1 MKTIF
6 FQLLAVM
13 LLSVT
18 AVSAQESKEHNFE
31 IGKNMEIF
39 NEIYRYL
46 DLMYVDTLDAN
57 EVIGT
62 AVNSMLK
69 SLDPYTVYYP
79 EDKVGDLKTMI
90 TGRYVGIGSIIRYN
104 QKIKR
109 VVIEEPYEGTPA
121 AEAGLR
127 KGDVILS
134 IDDSTM
140 IDKDVSY
147 VSSRLRGDAGTTFVL
162 KILRPSS
169 NETMDFKITRR
180 AVSMPAIPYYGVR
193 KDSIGILILNSFTD
207 DCSKEFRNAFVDM
220 RNKGM
225 KGLVLDL
232 RGNGGG
238 SLSEAV
244 NIVNMFVPRDITVVK
259 KVGKLKRSNNDYMTT
274 VEPIDT
280 VMPIVILVNGE
291 TASAAEIT
299 CGSLQDLDRAVVL
312 GSRTYGKGLVQVS
325 LNLSYNGQ
333 LKLTES
339 KYYLP
344 SGRCIQAVNYKH
356 ARGGYTE
363 HIPDSL
369 TSVFHTANGREVR
382 DGGGIKPDIELLAD
396 TIPNIA
402 YYLTVSGLDS
412 TEVLLD
418 YEVDYIA
425 THPTIASPSEFMIS
439 DEDYE
444 NFKQRAINSGFT
456 YDPESEKTLSSL
468 KEIVQFEGY
477 YDDAKEEFENLE
489 KKLKHNLS
497 KDLDINKDVL
507 KRIISNEIVGAYYF
521 QAGTAENAINYDK
534 QAQEAIRLINSPD
547 EYKAIL
553 SNNENEKSEE

>member
-1 MKTIF
+1 MRKIF
-6 FQLLAVM
+6 FLL
-13 LLSVT
+13 LTVT
-18 AVSAQESKEHNFE
+18 LMPFATVSAQESKDHNFE
-31 IGKNMEIF
+31 IGKNMEVF

-46 DLMYVDTLDAN
+46 DLMYVDTLNAD

-62 AVNSMLK
+62 GINSMLR

-79 EDKVGDLKTMI
+79 EDKVSDFKTMI
-90 TGRYVGIGSIIRYN
+90 TGKYVGIGSIIRYN

-109 VVIEEPYEGTPA
+109 VIIEEPYEGTPA
-121 AEAGLR
+121 AEAGL
-127 KGDVILS
+127 KLGDIILS
-134 IDDSTM
+134 VDDSTM

-147 VSSRLRGDAGTTFVL
+147 VSSHLRGDAGTTFML
-162 KILRPSS
+162 KILRPSTGK
-169 NETMDFKITRR
+169 TMEFKITRR
-180 AVSMPAIPYYGVR
+180 AVSMPAIPYYGLR
-193 KDSIGILILNSFTD
+193 KDSIGYINLNSFTD
-207 DCSKEFRNAFVDM
+207 DCYKEFRNAFVDM

-244 NIVNMFVPRDITVVK
+244 NIVNMFVPKDVTVVK
-259 KVGKLKRSNNDYMTT
+259 KVGKLKRSNSDYTT
-274 VEPIDT
+274 SLEPIDT

-291 TASAAEIT
+291 SASASEIT

-312 GSRTYGKGLVQVS
+312 GTRTYGKGLVQVS

-344 SGRCIQAVNYKH
+344 SGRCIQAINYKH
-356 ARGGYTE
+356 ANGGYTE

-369 TSVFHTANGREVR
+369 TRVFHTANGREVR
-382 DGGGIKPDIELLAD
+382 DGGGIKPDIEVRPDSL
-396 TIPNIA
+396 PNIA
-402 YYLTVSGLDS
+402 YYLTVNGLDS

-418 YEVDYIA
+418 YKVDYMA
-425 THPTIASPSEFMIS
+425 KHATIAPASEFRIS

-444 NFKQRAINSGFT
+444 EFKQRVINSGFT
-456 YDPESEKTLSSL
+456 YDPESEKALKTL
-468 KEIVQFEGY
+468 KEIVKFEGY
-477 YDDAKEEFENLE
+477 YDDAQEEFENLE
-489 KKLKHNLS
+489 KKLKHNLA
-497 KDLDINKDVL
+497 KDLDINKEVL
-507 KRIISNEIVGAYYF
+507 KHIISNDLATAYYY
-521 QAGTAENAINYDK
+521 QAGTVENGLIDDK
-534 QAQEAIRLINSPD
+534 QAQEAFRLINNSE

-553 SNNENEKSEE
+553 SNSTEK